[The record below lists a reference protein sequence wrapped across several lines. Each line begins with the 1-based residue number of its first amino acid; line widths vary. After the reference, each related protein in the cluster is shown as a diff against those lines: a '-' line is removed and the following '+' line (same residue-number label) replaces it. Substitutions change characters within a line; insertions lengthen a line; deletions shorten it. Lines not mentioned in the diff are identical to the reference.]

1 MIDIL
6 LTASIYTLLIGFV
19 IYFGYRNVS
28 LKRSVAQL
36 VEEKLQLAIDRNIFR
51 DEYLN
56 ALRTLESMK
65 LEKSDDFVKFLSDSR
80 DWAFEYI
87 EQTQAALAEFEK
99 VIVPIIK
106 WSETYGTAV
115 NNNTTHA
122 EKLREISKAYEDLK
136 VILPENNE
144 TPNN

>member
-36 VEEKLQLAIDRNIFR
+36 VEEKLQLAIDRNVFR

-56 ALRTLESMK
+56 TLRTLESMK